1 MNLRSV
7 EVKRNWNTNNTTFL
21 PVGAAEN
28 INSQASD
35 QFSAEVMPSEKY
47 LKEQTKFILSYA
59 SSMIGWY
66 FVVWVYPVFYCILH
80 REYIDIVGCTAMS
93 KRQK

>member
-1 MNLRSV
+1 
-7 EVKRNWNTNNTTFL
+7 
-21 PVGAAEN
+21 
-28 INSQASD
+28 
-35 QFSAEVMPSEKY
+35 MPSEKN

-66 FVVWVYPVFYCILH
+66 FVVWVYAVFYCILH

-93 KRQK
+93 KDKTSQTFSTGDKLSCMDPRIYQLKERNMFFPSSFPPLFLISDI